1 MPHVTVTVQRF
12 VPARPAADVG
22 DGARPVPTLMGAGP
36 GPGPANTEDREGG
49 RHGSRSVLPDVC
61 VSFEALG
68 ALAPFVGSAGTT
80 DLLLDSRGTLWR
92 DDDSGL
98 HAVAG
103 APRIGAS
110 AARALATELI
120 ASGGRHLDDAT
131 PFADVRLPGGL
142 RVHAVLPPVS
152 TGGALLSI
160 RLARSS
166 PWRLDDLERLGM
178 LDAAESTALR
188 RIVDERQNVLV
199 CGPAGSGKTS
209 LLAALLAE
217 TAPDERVITVEDVAE
232 LQIEHPHVIGLEARQ
247 ANADGAGAVDLGRLI
262 REALRMRPD
271 RLVLGECRGAEIA
284 DLLTALNTGHCGGGT
299 LHCTSLS
306 RVPARLQAL
315 GALAGMTP
323 EAVRAQAVAAI
334 DVVVQLERRGGRR
347 VADLGRL
354 DDEDGRLRAVA
365 TPW

>member
-1 MPHVTVTVQRF
+1 MTVAVQRF
-12 VPARPAADVG
+12 VPERPELGEHESSLGPPDDRSHSVADEFG
-22 DGARPVPTLMGAGP
+22 GP
-36 GPGPANTEDREGG
+36 GVPGVPGVLGVLG
-49 RHGSRSVLPDVC
+49 RLGP
-61 VSFEALG
+61 FLG
-68 ALAPFVGSAGTT
+68 AAGTT
-80 DLLLDSRGTLWR
+80 DLLLDGRGMLWR
-92 DDDSGL
+92 DDGTGMHPVDG
-98 HAVAG
+98 G
-103 APRIGAS
+103 PRFDVT
-110 AARALATELI
+110 AARALAVELI

-152 TGGALLSI
+152 TGGAVVSI
-160 RLARSS
+160 RVARSS
-166 PWRLDDLERLGM
+166 PWRLDDLVRSGM
-178 LDAAESTALR
+178 LGTDQAAALR
-188 RIVDERQNVLV
+188 RVVDDRQNVLV

-217 TAPDERVITVEDVAE
+217 TRADERVITVEDVAE
-232 LQIEHPHVIGLEARQ
+232 LAVEHPHVVGMEARQ
-247 ANADGAGAVDLGRLI
+247 ANADGAGGVDLGRLI

-284 DLLTALNTGHCGGGT
+284 DLLTALNTGHSGGGT

-334 DVVVQLERRGGRR
+334 DVVIQLERRGTRR
-347 VADLGRL
+347 IAGLGRL
-354 DDEDGRLRAVA
+354 VEEDGRLHAV
-365 TPW
+365 PMSW

>member
-1 MPHVTVTVQRF
+1 MTVAVQQRF
-12 VPARPAADVG
+12 VPARPAPPPGRTEADR
-22 DGARPVPTLMGAGP
+22 AEF
-36 GPGPANTEDREGG
+36 ED
-49 RHGSRSVLPDVC
+49 SRSRRRESSPAPSD
-61 VSFEALG
+61 SDSASASGSYEALG
-68 ALAPFVGSAGTT
+68 PLASFVEVDGTT
-80 DLLLDSRGTLWR
+80 DLLLDGGGMLWR
-92 DDDSGL
+92 DDGAGL
-98 HAVAG
+98 HPVAG
-103 APRIGAS
+103 APPFAPA
-110 AARALATELI
+110 AARSLATELI

-142 RVHAVLPPVS
+142 RVHAVLPPIS
-152 TGGALLSI
+152 TAGAVVSI

-166 PWRLDDLERLGM
+166 PWRLRDLERLGTV
-178 LDAAESTALR
+178 DAEQSTVLR
-188 RIVDERQNVLV
+188 RIVDERRNVLV

-232 LQIEHPHVIGLEARQ
+232 LAIEHPHVIGLEARQ
-247 ANADGAGAVDLGRLI
+247 ANADGAGGVDLGRLI

-271 RLVLGECRGAEIA
+271 RLALGECRGAEIA
-284 DLLTALNTGHCGGGT
+284 DLLTALNTGHSGGGT

-323 EAVRAQAVAAI
+323 QAVAAQAVAAI

-354 DDEDGRLRAVA
+354 TDDDGRLRIVA
-365 TPW
+365 TSR